1 MASVT
6 APNHNNVPLTPSAC
20 TRLRNKAFAPNEP
33 LVVSVSA
40 WTPISSSNTKH
51 KAILMDDMDTRLPC
65 VFNLPLE
72 NASNSQ
78 PSMVKLTAYSW
89 KTVKTADQND
99 KEILIVDKAEI
110 ATEGTGASSDEQKEN
125 NNSNEPAAK
134 RVKAEAG
141 NAVAAETAPANKTT
155 HAETKAEPSAPAAAA
170 AAVAPK
176 AAAAAPKANPNV
188 RRKIISAEGLSPYM
202 SSGTLKLRVTS
213 KRPIRT
219 VNTRVGEKDVLNVEL
234 AEAGTGFSIEATA
247 WGDNARKF
255 DEVLVEGR
263 TFYVT
268 KMRVA
273 LASKK
278 YKSTDSD
285 YTLGL
290 ENDTVIEAL
299 SDDEEAELVA
309 SEGDPN
315 VAIVKAMAGVNISD
329 IAVKMAKNPRML
341 VDVFGVVTEVGA
353 VRSVKRKSDGSE
365 LQTREVTIVDDT
377 GKSVNCALWGEL
389 VDKECAEM
397 DEHEQAGGGRER
409 QRRKAIEPSPS
420 EQERMANFSNSAE
433 FKRYESACRTNFG
446 VGYVLRGSFP
456 DGAKCMALLHYP
468 PPGTATPFPMADKT
482 EVLTMRDETNV
493 CIAYVQDVLGAAI
506 GTPGRVAMLDMC
518 AIEQNKEGFK
528 GVAKVMEGASE
539 SQKIEFYEAYAAL
552 VCFVEEVL
560 YPGGDALK
568 VVAMGA
574 PVNAAIDAAG
584 KLGIAI
590 RRDGKAPHPEA
601 GARAG
606 NGSVEAIDRRGK
618 ANGVYS
624 ALATDGDDFIRK
636 FNPDAPS
643 LYVDPDVG
651 RNVTQHIAYSAWN
664 AVFEEAKARKS
675 PELLMTAWTQIKED
689 PSVPAVVRRAVLV
702 SRLGRVAASS
712 SSAAEAELF
721 VTGGASFWLSQDR
734 ARDCSRAAGEV
745 AKAGA
750 SEADAKAALRER
762 FQDDDTRCN
771 HAVAIYEAQDRARDC
786 SRAAGEVAKAGASE
800 ADAKAALR
808 ERFKD
813 DDTRCNQAV
822 AIYEAHDCARAAGEV
837 AKAGASE
844 ADAMAAL
851 RERFKDDDTRCNQAV
866 AMYKAQDRA
875 RDCSRAAG
883 EVAKAGAS
891 EADAM
896 AALRERFK
904 DDDTRC
910 NQAVAMY
917 EAQDRARA
925 AGEVAKAG
933 GSEADAKAALR
944 ERFKDDDKRYN
955 LAVAIYETLRGG
967 AHANA
972 EQFAKA
978 ASVDL
983 AKASHEDISTYAMA
997 AAVDD
1002 VVGVSKSQNKDWK
1015 VQFSAGDVEYYFRCP
1030 SRELCIYLRLCA
1042 DRACLCSQDFA
1053 NGRLGGLL
1061 SVYADMRPSIS
1072 PAAKETFKKARNA
1085 FASAAKKW
1093 LKKSSMSIE
1102 TARSYEL
1109 NELDESHKPKMHT
1122 KCNGCRQSMEPQFKT
1137 LCTQCSE
1144 KAKQKYQEEKRAKA
1158 AKDAK

>member
-155 HAETKAEPSAPAAAA
+155 HAETKAEPSAPAA

-397 DEHEQAGGGRER
+397 EAELAAKPDSALLVALRHVRPTSWNGVSLSSLSKSKVVLNPDVLVADCARASGLRRWYEQDGGKQTAFVAAGEGLSGALTAGG
-409 QRRKAIEPSPS
+409 S
-420 EQERMANFSNSAE
+420 
-433 FKRYESACRTNFG
+433 
-446 VGYVLRGSFP
+446 
-456 DGAKCMALLHYP
+456 
-468 PPGTATPFPMADKT
+468 
-482 EVLTMRDETNV
+482 
-493 CIAYVQDVLGAAI
+493 
-506 GTPGRVAMLDMC
+506 
-518 AIEQNKEGFK
+518 
-528 GVAKVMEGASE
+528 
-539 SQKIEFYEAYAAL
+539 
-552 VCFVEEVL
+552 
-560 YPGGDALK
+560 PGGDGLTPEQRANDRKSFDALK
-568 VVAMGA
+568 VDNPEDRSLAEKEYANVRATVVYIKPDQNLMYLAAPDGSNKKVMDNGDGSFWCEGLGKSFTSATNRFIFSAKAVDSFGSETWLNMFNAEGEALFGKTADEMAAMEKEDRERCIKGA
-574 PVNAAIDAAG
+574 FWQSGVFRLCRQLREWQGERKVRVNTLSMSKIDYAAESRLLLAAI
-584 KLGIAI
+584 
-590 RRDGKAPHPEA
+590 
-601 GARAG
+601 
-606 NGSVEAIDRRGK
+606 
-618 ANGVYS
+618 
-624 ALATDGDDFIRK
+624 
-636 FNPDAPS
+636 
-643 LYVDPDVG
+643 
-651 RNVTQHIAYSAWN
+651 
-664 AVFEEAKARKS
+664 KS
-675 PELLMTAWTQIKED
+675 
-689 PSVPAVVRRAVLV
+689 
-702 SRLGRVAASS
+702 
-712 SSAAEAELF
+712 
-721 VTGGASFWLSQDR
+721 
-734 ARDCSRAAGEV
+734 
-745 AKAGA
+745 
-750 SEADAKAALRER
+750 
-762 FQDDDTRCN
+762 
-771 HAVAIYEAQDRARDC
+771 
-786 SRAAGEVAKAGASE
+786 
-800 ADAKAALR
+800 
-808 ERFKD
+808 
-813 DDTRCNQAV
+813 
-822 AIYEAHDCARAAGEV
+822 
-837 AKAGASE
+837 
-844 ADAMAAL
+844 
-851 RERFKDDDTRCNQAV
+851 
-866 AMYKAQDRA
+866 
-875 RDCSRAAG
+875 
-883 EVAKAGAS
+883 
-891 EADAM
+891 
-896 AALRERFK
+896 
-904 DDDTRC
+904 
-910 NQAVAMY
+910 
-917 EAQDRARA
+917 
-925 AGEVAKAG
+925 
-933 GSEADAKAALR
+933 
-944 ERFKDDDKRYN
+944 
-955 LAVAIYETLRGG
+955 
-967 AHANA
+967 
-972 EQFAKA
+972 
-978 ASVDL
+978 
-983 AKASHEDISTYAMA
+983 
-997 AAVDD
+997 
-1002 VVGVSKSQNKDWK
+1002 
-1015 VQFSAGDVEYYFRCP
+1015 
-1030 SRELCIYLRLCA
+1030 
-1042 DRACLCSQDFA
+1042 
-1053 NGRLGGLL
+1053 
-1061 SVYADMRPSIS
+1061 
-1072 PAAKETFKKARNA
+1072 
-1085 FASAAKKW
+1085 
-1093 LKKSSMSIE
+1093 
-1102 TARSYEL
+1102 
-1109 NELDESHKPKMHT
+1109 
-1122 KCNGCRQSMEPQFKT
+1122 GC
-1137 LCTQCSE
+1137 
-1144 KAKQKYQEEKRAKA
+1144 
-1158 AKDAK
+1158 